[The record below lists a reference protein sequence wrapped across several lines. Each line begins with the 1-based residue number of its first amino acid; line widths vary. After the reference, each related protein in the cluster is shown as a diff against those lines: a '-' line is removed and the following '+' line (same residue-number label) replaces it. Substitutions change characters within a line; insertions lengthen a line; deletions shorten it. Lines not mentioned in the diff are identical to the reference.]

1 MNTGQQDSFDTWSCI
16 AGYGE
21 ASGTRNSRASSVVP
35 VPTTPG
41 SGPFSASASFFH
53 DIPWRRPGGSE
64 MRRTASLPLRRS
76 TFSLVGDDDNNDGQG
91 TPPVPIGWQRRD
103 SGELINIAGTRSP
116 PRISRYKSYFDDP
129 LTKSPGSPLSRSPW
143 KWETPRKDGAYNIS
157 VFQSTIR
164 FISCS

>member
-1 MNTGQQDSFDTWSCI
+1 MRAGQQNSFDTWSSI
-16 AGYGE
+16 TGGE
-21 ASGTRNSRASSVVP
+21 ETSFLASSSVVP

-41 SGPFSASASFFH
+41 SGPFSASASSFH
-53 DIPWRRPGGSE
+53 DIPWRPPGGSE
-64 MRRTASLPLRRS
+64 MRRIASLPLRRS

-91 TPPVPIGWQRRD
+91 TPPVPIGWQRGD

-116 PRISRYKSYFDDP
+116 PRISRYKSYFEDP

-143 KWETPRKDGAYNIS
+143 KWETPPHRDGAYNIS
-157 VFQSTIR
+157 VFQSTIH